1 MTSRQT
7 KHRPDP
13 RRGEVWLV
21 DFPNRPDDPHLPRP
35 GIVMSNDRHNEFF
48 PTVIVVPVFNDE
60 DFKRLLPTHICVAR
74 GTAGLV
80 KNSRAMC
87 EHVANVDKGRL
98 VGMALGNM
106 PSTILTAIVQG
117 IKKAVE

>member
-1 MTSRQT
+1 MTSGQN

-35 GIVMSNDRHNEFF
+35 AVVISNDRHNEFS
-48 PTVIVVPVFNDE
+48 PTVIVVPIFNDA
-60 DFKRLLPTHICVAR
+60 DFKRLLPSHIPLAK
-74 GTAGLV
+74 GTAGLI
-80 KNSRAMC
+80 KDSRVLC
-87 EHVANVDKGRL
+87 EHLASVDKNRL
-98 VGMALGNM
+98 VGVALGKI
-106 PSTILTAIVQG
+106 PSTTLTGIVQG